1 MIPQE
6 IIRKKR
12 DGAELSAAEIGWF
25 VDAMAREAIGA
36 GKVAAFAMA
45 VFFRG
50 MSRAERVALT
60 HAMAHSGRVLDWK
73 GQNLPGPTVDKHST
87 GGVGDK
93 VSLILAP
100 IVAACGGFV
109 PMISGRGLGHTG
121 GTLDKLDTIPGYR
134 SVPDI
139 ALFQRTVREV
149 GCAIIGQTSDL
160 APADRRFYAI
170 RDVTGTVESID
181 LITAS
186 ILSKKLAAGL
196 DALVMDVK
204 FGNGAFMHALKD
216 ARALARSIVDVA
228 NDAGLKISALLTDMN
243 QVLGRSAGN
252 ALEVAECVEA
262 MCDPGQGEPRL
273 MAVTRALAAE
283 MLTLTG
289 LAATPAQAAGRI
301 EAALAS
307 GAAAERFGRMV
318 AALGGP
324 GDFVER
330 WRSHLRPA
338 PVQRPVVPERPG
350 VLAAVDTR
358 AIGLAVLAL
367 GGGRKGREDTIDP
380 RVGLTQVAGIGE
392 TVGADRPLA
401 IVHAADDQAADA
413 AIAAIREACTIGEP
427 SAVTEAAAGASIVRE
442 RIGLAQ
448 ARRRRAAAS
457 A

>member
-12 DGAELSAAEIGWF
+12 DGAELTGAEIKWF

-50 MSRAERVALT
+50 MTRPERVALT
-60 HAMAHSGRVLDWK
+60 LAMAHSGQVLDWK
-73 GQNLPGPTVDKHST
+73 GLSLPGPAVDKHST

-121 GTLDKLDTIPGYR
+121 GTLDKLDAIPGYR

-139 ALFQRTVREV
+139 ALFQRTVRDV
-149 GCAIIGQTSDL
+149 GCAIIGQTADL

-228 NDAGLKISALLTDMN
+228 NDAGLRTSALLTDMN
-243 QVLGRSAGN
+243 QVLGLTAGN

-262 MCDPGQGEPRL
+262 LVDPGRGEARL

-289 LAATPAQAAGRI
+289 LAATPAQAAAKV
-301 EAALAS
+301 ETALAS
-307 GAAAERFGRMV
+307 GAAAERFARMV
-318 AALGGP
+318 TALGGP
-324 GDFVER
+324 ADFVER
-330 WRSHLRPA
+330 WQRYLPPS
-338 PVQRPVVPERPG
+338 PVQRPAVPARPG
-350 VLAAVDTR
+350 IVAAVETR
-358 AIGLAVLAL
+358 AVGLAVLAL
-367 GGGRKGREDTIDP
+367 GGGRKGREDQIDP

-401 IVHAADDQAADA
+401 VVHAADEASAAA
-413 AIAAIREACTIGEP
+413 AIAALNEAYTIADR
-427 SAVTEAAAGASIVRE
+427 SAATDAAAGAAIVRE
-442 RIGLAQ
+442 RIGQSKRRPRHQ
-448 ARRRRAAAS
+448 AGAP
-457 A
+457 